1 MDQFI
6 YWLDN
11 SELFAPL
18 GSCLPWAI
26 VTAVVAV
33 FVLTGIVNV
42 ARRYENPRNALS
54 H

>member
-11 SELFAPL
+11 SNLFAPL
-18 GSCLPWAI
+18 GFVWPWAI
-26 VTAVVAV
+26 MTAIAAV
-33 FVLTGIVNV
+33 SALAGIVNI
-42 ARRYENPRNALS
+42 ARRYGNPHNTLT